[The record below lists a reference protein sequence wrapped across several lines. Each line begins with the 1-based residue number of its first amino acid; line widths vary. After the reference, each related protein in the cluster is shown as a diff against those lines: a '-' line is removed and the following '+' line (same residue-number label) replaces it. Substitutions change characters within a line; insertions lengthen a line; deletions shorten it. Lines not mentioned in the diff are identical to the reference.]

1 MHVPRRRKKRD
12 CVVEVPVGCGDQ
24 SAAGTASVKDQP
36 SLFRVVNRILTV
48 QGAVASL
55 RERRLFVEIF
65 ERANRQREVVGKR
78 SSKIASGSD
87 DIIALIHAARSSGDM
102 NEAIWRCF
110 IAAHFGRTSARAD
123 RQIQSAL
130 RFLCA
135 FRKSPF
141 WTWERVVKNPEAL
154 HEWLLKCADD
164 LDTLMYGN
172 HRKYESQKPKY
183 IWSVI
188 ESFVL
193 LANAYGSPTDLISND
208 VDDEDDGFDFLYRR
222 LRPVKRF
229 GRTGRF
235 DFLVLL
241 LDLGFITAEP
251 RRPYLRR
258 STGPLAGA
266 KLLWGEQSPNTL
278 DDFAADLSEQLGIS
292 PIVLEDALCNW
303 QK

>member
-1 MHVPRRRKKRD
+1 MTRRRSRSEYE
-12 CVVEVPVGCGDQ
+12 VEPKECGAQVGPDTDTAGD
-24 SAAGTASVKDQP
+24 SP
-36 SLFRVVNRILTV
+36 SSLSKAVNRILKR
-48 QGAVASL
+48 QGAVATL
-55 RERRLFVEIF
+55 PERRRFVETLQ
-65 ERANRQREVVGKR
+65 RAIRQREVVSKLW
-78 SSKIASGSD
+78 SKITSGNE
-87 DIIALIHAARSSGDM
+87 DIIALIHASQADGKAD
-102 NEAIWRCF
+102 EAIWRCF
-110 IAAHFGRTSARAD
+110 LAAHFGRPSARGD
-123 RQIQSAL
+123 RQVQSAS

-141 WTWERVVKNPEAL
+141 WTWKRVSKNPEAL
-154 HEWLLKCADD
+154 REWLVECADD

-193 LANAYGSPTDLISND
+193 LANDYGSPTDLISKD
-208 VDDEDDGFDFLYRR
+208 VDDADDGFDLLYRR

-241 LDLGFITAEP
+241 LDLGFISAEP
-251 RRPYLRR
+251 RWSYLRGA
-258 STGPLAGA
+258 TGPLAGA
-266 KLLWGEQSPNTL
+266 KLLWGEQSPQTL
-278 DDFAADLSEQLGIS
+278 DDLAADLSAKLSVS
-292 PIVLEDALCNW
+292 PIVMEDALCNW